1 MYPAILQLTN
11 LFPVGTAV
19 ADCVICWSRMAHP
32 QTPDTHC
39 SAPSPWHPQGPM
51 GLSPDGW
58 SSSTHHHL
66 PPSPPYQLPCAQRES
81 TEFMEYR
88 PQCIERECI
97 EFTEYQPQC
106 TLKRGLQ
113 NPQNM
118 NHHAL
123 KGDLYNSQEERPDTC
138 KLPRTMTDMI
148 SIVWPKTPCS
158 NPASC
163 VAYKE
168 HCMLIVYTCYPAWD
182 TRAGGIHEST
192 ICVESQAEVT
202 GYMYRTKAARQPL
215 IR

>member
-1 MYPAILQLTN
+1 
-11 LFPVGTAV
+11 
-19 ADCVICWSRMAHP
+19 
-32 QTPDTHC
+32 
-39 SAPSPWHPQGPM
+39 
-51 GLSPDGW
+51 
-58 SSSTHHHL
+58 
-66 PPSPPYQLPCAQRES
+66 
-81 TEFMEYR
+81 MEYR

-148 SIVWPKTPCS
+148 SIVWLETPCS

-182 TRAGGIHEST
+182 TRVGVYTNQQFVLNLKQRLLAICIGG
-192 ICVESQAEVT
+192 
-202 GYMYRTKAARQPL
+202 RQL
-215 IR
+215 GNF